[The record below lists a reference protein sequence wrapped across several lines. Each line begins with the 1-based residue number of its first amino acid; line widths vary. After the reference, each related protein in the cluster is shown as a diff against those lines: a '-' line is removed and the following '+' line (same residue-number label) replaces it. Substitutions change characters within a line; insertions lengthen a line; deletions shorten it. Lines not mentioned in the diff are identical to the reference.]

1 MLVLLVPTVGS
12 PLVVKS
18 KTPTCL
24 HAPLAQQ
31 NKERTRAGCVTINE
45 KLTLKA
51 ADPRLAF
58 PKHARS
64 HLLLSYGILLG
75 VSQFKD
81 LREASQDFD
90 QHKILSKSQQ
100 N

>member
-1 MLVLLVPTVGS
+1 MS
-12 PLVVKS
+12 
-18 KTPTCL
+18 
-24 HAPLAQQ
+24 APLAQQ

-45 KLTLKA
+45 KLNLKV
-51 ADPRLAF
+51 ADPLLAS

-75 VSQFKD
+75 VSQFED

-90 QHKILSKSQQ
+90 QHKIHIKSQQ